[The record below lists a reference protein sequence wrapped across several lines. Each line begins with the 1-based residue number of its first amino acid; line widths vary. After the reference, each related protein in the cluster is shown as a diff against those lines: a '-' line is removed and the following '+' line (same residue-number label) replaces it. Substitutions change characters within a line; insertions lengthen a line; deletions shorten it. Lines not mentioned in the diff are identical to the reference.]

1 MQIVFVVLKLLVVL
15 LFLVRF
21 LRRPSVV
28 WGIGLLTV
36 TTAVLL
42 DTLLGTFDRD
52 ALLAELGF
60 FFYVIAGAL
69 LAGSAAWFWGVL
81 RPLLPDSAGN
91 AVARQES
98 GSRGVATLAAYQ
110 APLPNPLPQ
119 GEGTAA
125 PAPLPPR
132 TPASVPT
139 PPPRP
144 PGHEDGYATA
154 GYDRQMLYEEI
165 RRRFSRDDLQDL
177 MFDLDVNELDVVIPG
192 QTNDELIVRI
202 MDAADDN
209 GQTGAVALAV
219 ERILTPPPPEYL
231 PRPEKLSV
239 ESPRTVIRHYLL
251 AHYTVEQLQAMAV
264 RLGTDWEQLDAGTK
278 KDKVRGLLNYLY
290 RRNRV
295 EALLDLLR
303 EEPQADSPA

>member
-1 MQIVFVVLKLLVVL
+1 MQIAFTVLKLLVVL
-15 LFLVRF
+15 FFLIKF

-52 ALLAELGF
+52 ALLGELGF

-69 LAGSAAWFWGVL
+69 LAGSAAWFWGLV
-81 RPLLPDSAGN
+81 RPLLPGSAGELRS
-91 AVARQES
+91 AGAQGSGEAGVTLVPRQD
-98 GSRGVATLAAYQ
+98 
-110 APLPNPLPQ
+110 PLPNPLPQ
-119 GEGTAA
+119 GEGTST
-125 PAPLPPR
+125 PAPPLPRP
-132 TPASVPT
+132 PA
-139 PPPRP
+139 PPPPARP
-144 PGHEDGYATA
+144 PGHEDGYAAA

-165 RRRFSRDDLQDL
+165 RHRFSRDDLQDL
-177 MFDLDVNELDVVIPG
+177 MFDLDVNELDVVVPG

-231 PRPEKLSV
+231 PRPEKLSA

-251 AHYTVEQLQAMAV
+251 AHYSVEQLQALAAD
-264 RLGTDWEQLDAGTK
+264 LGIDWEQLDAGTK
-278 KDKVRGLLNYLY
+278 KDKVRALLLYLY
-290 RRNRV
+290 RRNRI
-295 EALLDLLR
+295 ADLL
-303 EEPQADSPA
+303 PAIQSQE

>member
-1 MQIVFVVLKLLVVL
+1 MQIAFTVLKLLIVL
-15 LFLVRF
+15 IFLVKF

-52 ALLAELGF
+52 ALLGELGF

-69 LAGSAAWFWGVL
+69 LAGSAAWFWGVV
-81 RPLLPDSAGN
+81 RPWLPGGAAAAQSVVLTPMTSPRAPD
-91 AVARQES
+91 ARPVQ
-98 GSRGVATLAAYQ
+98 
-110 APLPNPLPQ
+110 
-119 GEGTAA
+119 
-125 PAPLPPR
+125 PAPLP
-132 TPASVPT
+132 AAEVPT
-139 PPPRP
+139 PSPRAAAVPVVPPPRP
-144 PGHEDGYATA
+144 PGHEDGYAAA
-154 GYDRQMLYEEI
+154 GYDRHMLYEEI
-165 RRRFSRDDLQDL
+165 RHLLSRDDLQDL
-177 MFDLDVNELDVVIPG
+177 MFDLDVNELDVVVAG

-251 AHYTVEQLQAMAV
+251 AHYSVEQLQELAGE
-264 RLGTDWEQLDAGTK
+264 LGIDWEQLDAGTK
-278 KDKVRGLLNYLY
+278 KDKTRALLLYLY
-290 RRNRV
+290 RRNRI
-295 EALLDLLR
+295 ADLLR
-303 EEPQADSPA
+303 AIQAQA